1 MWHLPLLFLYMNAI
15 LPQIRDWGRY
25 MAYMGIVAWILFI
38 IFPVTLALYR
48 WVEMPGVRLGEALLR
63 WIETLKKQRSA
74 NLAEVVPVQDKAA
87 ARESL
92 PLPVE

>member
-1 MWHLPLLFLYMNAI
+1 
-15 LPQIRDWGRY
+15 
-25 MAYMGIVAWILFI
+25 
-38 IFPVTLALYR
+38 
-48 WVEMPGVRLGEALLR
+48 MPGVRLGEALLR